1 MVTSRAAMATK
12 MLVWAP
18 GGAVLDRYDLARGTI
33 VPLQQPPT
41 HKSKIKNT
49 LRRQG
54 LWGRGRGAWVHYLGR
69 MRARR
74 KKSCHHA
81 VAWLN
86 RT

>member
-1 MVTSRAAMATK
+1 MATK

-33 VPLQQPPT
+33 VPLRQPPNRQ
-41 HKSKIKNT
+41 IKY
-49 LRRQG
+49 LKYASEARFVRA
-54 LWGRGRGAWVHYLGR
+54 RARCVRYLGR

-86 RT
+86 ST